1 MSNNFSNMSSI
12 NNISGFTTQNINDSF
27 FVYSPSNDLNQNNQT
42 INYYNGS
49 INTTSNYNQ
58 QQDSNSIF
66 NEKDYLNES
75 KTPDTPVMNL
85 NISTNKDINSDN
97 NSNFINKLE
106 NQQTKT
112 YSIENK
118 ITQINTEAIIND
130 NITPKIEN
138 IVSVANLNCELNLK
152 EVAIQIRNAEY
163 NPKRFSAVI
172 IRQKEPKTTA
182 LIFSNGKIV
191 CLGAK
196 SVEDSKKGCRKF
208 AKVIKNLNYSVQFTN
223 FKIVNIVGSA
233 DVKFPI
239 NLSNL
244 FNKLYFKF
252 KKNKNLSEE
261 KIEKFLMYEP
271 EVFPGLFLHI
281 EKVVLLIFH
290 SGKLSIVGGK
300 TIDQIY
306 KAFNDIYPVL
316 VRIQKKENNKNKINN
331 NSQ

>member
-12 NNISGFTTQNINDSF
+12 NNLSGFTIQNRNDSF
-27 FVYSPSNDLNQNNQT
+27 FAYSPPIDLNQSNQT
-42 INYYNGS
+42 INYYNGP
-49 INTTSNYNQ
+49 INTTLNYNQ
-58 QQDSNSIF
+58 KQDSNSIF
-66 NEKDYLNES
+66 NEKDYLDKL

-97 NSNFINKLE
+97 NVNVINKLE
-106 NQQTKT
+106 NQKMKT

-118 ITQINTEAIIND
+118 ITQINTGTIIND

-208 AKVIKNLNYSVQFTN
+208 AKAIKNLNYSVQFTN
-223 FKIVNIVGSA
+223 FKIVNIVGSV

-244 FNKLYFKF
+244 FNRLYFRY
-252 KKNKNLSEE
+252 KNKGLSEE
-261 KIEKFLMYEP
+261 NIGKILMYEP
-271 EVFPGLFLHI
+271 EVFPGLFFGI
-281 EKVVLLIFH
+281 GKVVLLIFR

-306 KAFNDIYPVL
+306 KTFNDIYPDL
-316 VRIQKKENNKNKINN
+316 VRIQKKENNK
-331 NSQ
+331 S

>member
-27 FVYSPSNDLNQNNQT
+27 FVYSPSNDLNQNNQS

-118 ITQINTEAIIND
+118 ITQINTEAII
-130 NITPKIEN
+130 
-138 IVSVANLNCELNLK
+138 
-152 EVAIQIRNAEY
+152 
-163 NPKRFSAVI
+163 
-172 IRQKEPKTTA
+172 
-182 LIFSNGKIV
+182 
-191 CLGAK
+191 
-196 SVEDSKKGCRKF
+196 
-208 AKVIKNLNYSVQFTN
+208 
-223 FKIVNIVGSA
+223 
-233 DVKFPI
+233 
-239 NLSNL
+239 
-244 FNKLYFKF
+244 
-252 KKNKNLSEE
+252 
-261 KIEKFLMYEP
+261 
-271 EVFPGLFLHI
+271 
-281 EKVVLLIFH
+281 
-290 SGKLSIVGGK
+290 
-300 TIDQIY
+300 
-306 KAFNDIYPVL
+306 
-316 VRIQKKENNKNKINN
+316 
-331 NSQ
+331 